1 MAGSK
6 DTTLEKTIEQWLEGI
21 TNPRTRLHNEQ
32 VTKEFDT
39 FIRES
44 RIAWEEAFTIETLKD
59 FQRASKSKKA
69 AGPIRAL
76 SFYLYEQQKIRE
88 PIHQPN
94 YQLDLPDLYEE
105 YLDWYERSSQVPYA
119 RVKGR
124 RRVLCGFHRWLEKE
138 KIELASLRIGDVDRF
153 LAGFHARF
161 APGTCRSYRFFVR
174 DFLTYLYQERRILKR
189 DLAPLVVGPRLYG
202 QAKPAKFLRAQEV
215 QRLFSS
221 LRLSSAWHIRTY
233 AIVHLAY
240 TLGLRPIEISLIRLD
255 DIAFGKAELTLRD
268 RKSQNPITFPLP
280 DNTLKAIAAYLIGVR
295 PKSKD
300 RTLFLTLQRPYG
312 PMSAPTVG
320 GSITKCMRQA
330 NVPGSAYQLRHTYAQ
345 NLLEAG
351 LSVFEIKQMLG
362 HEKIESTKSYLQ
374 VHIQLMREVLFD
386 ETL

>member
-1 MAGSK
+1 MV
-6 DTTLEKTIEQWLEGI
+6 TNRRMRLENTMQEWLEAI
-21 TNPRTRLHNEQ
+21 ENTQTRMHYERVLADFLRF
-32 VTKEFDT
+32 VKTRK
-39 FIRES
+39 
-44 RIAWEEAFTIETLKD
+44 IAWEDIFTIETLRD
-59 FQRASKSKKA
+59 FQRETTLTKTTGA
-69 AGPIRAL
+69 IRGL
-76 SFYLYEQQKIRE
+76 SFHLYSQNKIRE

-94 YQLDLPDLYEE
+94 YQLDLPSVYEQ

-153 LAGFHARF
+153 LAGFHERF

-174 DFLTYLYQERRILKR
+174 DFLTYLYQERKILKR
-189 DLAPLVVGPRLYG
+189 DLAPLVVGPRLYA

-215 QRLFSS
+215 QRLFAS
-221 LRLSSAWHIRTY
+221 LQLSSAWHIRTY

-255 DIAFGKAELTLRD
+255 DIAFGKAELTLRN

-295 PKSKD
+295 PKSKE
-300 RTLFLTLQRPYG
+300 RTLFLTLLRPYG
-312 PMSAPTVG
+312 PMSAPTVV
-320 GSITKCMRQA
+320 GSIAKCMRQA
-330 NVPGSAYQLRHTYAQ
+330 NVPGSAYWLRHTYAQ